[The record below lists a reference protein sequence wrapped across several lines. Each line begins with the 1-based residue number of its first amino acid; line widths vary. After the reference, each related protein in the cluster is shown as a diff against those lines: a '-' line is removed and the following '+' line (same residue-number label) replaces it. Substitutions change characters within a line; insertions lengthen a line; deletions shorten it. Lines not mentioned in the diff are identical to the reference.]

1 MSSQKT
7 TTGLPTLPKSM
18 IWMINFGFLGVQ
30 TAFTLQSSQM
40 SRIFQTIGADPNNLA
55 GSSSCHHWRG

>member
-30 TAFTLQSSQM
+30 TAFAITASIS
-40 SRIFQTIGADPNNLA
+40 A
-55 GSSSCHHWRG
+55 